1 MRAATLCAVWAVW
14 AACAACAALATGQE
28 AVRVELHSGAPP
40 PDTLSEVARATAG
53 ESGGPSRYHERVG
66 EPLAEA
72 LRRTEAAA
80 GGEAGGRASRITGG
94 LASYLG
100 EHPFFA
106 GLVITLNT
114 GRTSVCGAALVS
126 SYRLVTAAQCW
137 WDGRAQAYSVLAVL
151 GSVRLF
157 SGGTRVSASAVIAHA
172 GYDPATLHN
181 DIAVLVVPYIST
193 TSYIRPIALPE
204 GSELGSTF
212 TGLRATAIGYGK
224 TSEWA
229 EITSS
234 ASLRDAGVTVI
245 SNAECEAVFGAG
257 AAGGGVVCTSGAGAR
272 GPCGGDGGGPLVL
285 HYAGRRILIGVTSF
299 LAAAGCDRGL
309 PAGYTRVTTY
319 AGWVRAQL

>member
-1 MRAATLCAVWAVW
+1 MRAATLSAVWAVW
-14 AACAACAALATGQE
+14 AMWAMWATCGALGALGAGHE
-28 AVRVELHSGAPP
+28 ALRVELHSGAPP
-40 PDTLSEVARATAG
+40 PDALSG
-53 ESGGPSRYHERVG
+53 PGGGSARYHERVG

-72 LRRTEAAA
+72 LRRTEAEA
-80 GGEAGGRASRITGG
+80 GEEAGGRSSRITGG

-126 SYRLVTAAQCW
+126 NYRLVTAAQCW

-172 GYDPATLHN
+172 GYDPDTLRN

-193 TSYIRPIALPE
+193 TGYIRPIALPE
-204 GSELGSTF
+204 NSELGLTF

-224 TSEWA
+224 TGEWA

-234 ASLRDAGVTVI
+234 AGLRDAVVPVL
-245 SNAECEAVFGAG
+245 SNAECEAVYGAG
-257 AAGGGVVCTSGAGAR
+257 AAGGGVLCTSGAGAR

-285 HYAGRRILIGVTSF
+285 QFAGRRILIGVTSF
-299 LAAAGCDRGL
+299 VWAAGCDRGQ